1 MLVYNYIIFVDSYS
15 QMDPVVTA
23 RGKVEENFKGVVR
36 CTGRTA
42 HGDDVAKR
50 RKRSRRQRFC
60 SDFRLLFYFWRRE
73 RLSIMYI
80 FSNAVIFGAG
90 CLVGHVAGAAAVVV
104 PHSIEMHEGRHS
116 PNGGPKLSGL
126 GQ

>member
-1 MLVYNYIIFVDSYS
+1 
-15 QMDPVVTA
+15 MDPVVTA

-60 SDFRLLFYFWRRE
+60 SDFRLRMTCHIEIRDQLINSERMRSLDGSKRVSIHRSIDRAVSVISLADCATPAPLKRGGTDFRGSIRIRGRR
-73 RLSIMYI
+73 LWIM
-80 FSNAVIFGAG
+80 
-90 CLVGHVAGAAAVVV
+90 
-104 PHSIEMHEGRHS
+104 EG
-116 PNGGPKLSGL
+116 
-126 GQ
+126 